1 MRFAPLPYA
10 RCFRAAE
17 SACSAA
23 IAGVS
28 HVVGQ
33 RKRVQAV
40 QVVGERGRWVL
51 AQEPVA
57 AGVGGTDLSFSMR
70 PLASRW
76 RAAVL
81 LRLLFA

>member
-17 SACSAA
+17 STCSAA

-70 PLASRW
+70 PLVSRW